1 MRNYISPRERRAARN
16 AKEKIMALDTWVVLA
31 NQYDSEQAALADYD
45 DVRTL
50 YTQLGIVDTY
60 DAAVLTR
67 GADGKVSIVK
77 RVEEPTLHGA
87 GIGLVVGLAVGA
99 LVALFPA
106 VTLGAGL
113 IAGSA
118 IGAAAGAVAG
128 HVARGMK
135 RSDLKELG
143 ELLDQGNSGLVVVA
157 ATDVEARVNA
167 AITRAQKRAKAM
179 VQADA
184 NALNAE
190 IDRFAKAAGHG
201 R

>member
-1 MRNYISPRERRAARN
+1 
-16 AKEKIMALDTWVVLA
+16 MALDTWVVLA
-31 NQYDSEQAALADYD
+31 NQYDSEQDALADYD
-45 DVRTL
+45 AVRNL

-60 DAAVLTR
+60 DAAVITR

-77 RVEEPTLHGA
+77 KVEEPTRHGGA
-87 GIGLVVGLAVGA
+87 IGLVVGLAVGA

-106 VTLGAGL
+106 VALGTSL

-143 ELLDQGNSGLVVVA
+143 ELLDQGQSGLVVVA
-157 ATDVEARVNA
+157 ATDIGDRVNA
-167 AITRAQKRAKAM
+167 AITRAQKRTKAM
-179 VQADA
+179 LQADA
-184 NALNAE
+184 KDLKAE
-190 IDRFAKAAGHG
+190 INRFAKAAGQG

>member
-1 MRNYISPRERRAARN
+1 
-16 AKEKIMALDTWVVLA
+16 MALDTWAVLA
-31 NQYDSEQAALADYD
+31 NQYNSEQDALSDYE
-45 DVRTL
+45 DVRKL
-50 YTQLGIVDTY
+50 YTQLGVIDTY

-67 GADGKVSIVK
+67 SADGKVSIVK
-77 RVEEPTLHGA
+77 RVEEPTRHGA
-87 GIGLVVGLAVGA
+87 GYGLAVGLAVGA

-106 VTLGAGL
+106 VAIGTSL

-118 IGAAAGAVAG
+118 IGAAAGAIAG

-143 ELLDQGNSGLVVVA
+143 ELLDQGKSGLVVVA
-157 ATDVEARVNA
+157 ATDLEAKVNA
-167 AITRAQKRAKAM
+167 AITRSQKRAKAI

-184 NALNAE
+184 NTLKAD
-190 IDRFAKAAGHG
+190 IDRLAKSATQG